1 MNYQFRALQVSIVI
15 HALLFAGIFNISS
28 IIPANKLMVIDFS
41 LENPMN
47 AAGQR
52 VEVRNQRPEI
62 IEQKQEIEKAEQKLS
77 PVIPDNQASDTQ
89 APVQAP
95 AEQKNESVSH
105 ASNVTAE
112 KRAALISTG
121 SYESVNLIDGTAR
134 YLKENFSYVR
144 DAIQKKISYPR
155 VARQMGWEGK
165 VIVSFIV
172 CADGHAKDI
181 KIKEGSGIALLDR
194 NAIETVK
201 KASPFPRP
209 PVEAQL
215 LIPIKYSLN

>member
-1 MNYQFRALQVSIVI
+1 MNYQFRSLQVSIVT
-15 HALLFAGIFNISS
+15 HALLFTVLFNIGS

-41 LENPMN
+41 LEDSMN
-47 AAGQR
+47 AAGQP
-52 VEVRNQRPEI
+52 EKVRDQRPEI
-62 IEQKQEIEKAEQKLS
+62 TEQKQEIEKAEQKLS

-95 AEQKNESVSH
+95 AEQKNESVSR
-105 ASNVTAE
+105 ASNITAE
-112 KRAALISTG
+112 KRTALISTG

-144 DAIQKKISYPR
+144 DAIQKNISYPR

-165 VIVSFIV
+165 VVVSFIV
-172 CADGHAKDI
+172 CIDGHAKDI
-181 KIKEGSGIALLDR
+181 KIKEGSGITLLDR

>member
-1 MNYQFRALQVSIVI
+1 MNYQFRSLQVSIVI
-15 HALLFAGIFNISS
+15 HALLFMVLFNIGS

-41 LENPMN
+41 LEDSMN
-47 AAGQR
+47 AAGQTAEAR
-52 VEVRNQRPEI
+52 YQRPEI
-62 IEQKQEIEKAEQKLS
+62 KEQKQEIEKAERKLS
-77 PVIPDNQASDTQ
+77 SVIPDKQASDTQ

-95 AEQKNESVSH
+95 AEQKNESVSR

-112 KRAALISTG
+112 NKTALIKTG
-121 SYESVNLIDGTAR
+121 SHEGVNLLDGTAR

-144 DAIQKKISYPR
+144 DAIQKKLSYPR
-155 VARQMGWEGK
+155 IARQMGWEGK
-165 VIVSFIV
+165 VVVSFIV
-172 CADGHAKDI
+172 CIDGYARDI
-181 KIKEGSGIALLDR
+181 KIKEGSGVELLDK

>member
-1 MNYQFRALQVSIVI
+1 ML
-15 HALLFAGIFNISS
+15 
-28 IIPANKLMVIDFS
+28 
-41 LENPMN
+41 
-47 AAGQR
+47 GQCLR
-52 VEVRNQRPEI
+52 RHRRPEI
-62 IEQKQEIEKAEQKLS
+62 IEQKQESEKPERKLS
-77 PVIPDNQASDTQ
+77 PVIPDSQASDTQ

-95 AEQKNESVSH
+95 AEQKNEGASH
-105 ASNVTAE
+105 ASNITAE
-112 KRAALISTG
+112 NKTALIRTG
-121 SYESVNLIDGTAR
+121 SNESVNLIDGTVR

-165 VIVSFIV
+165 VVVSFIV

>member
-1 MNYQFRALQVSIVI
+1 MNYQFRSLQVSIVI
-15 HALLFAGIFNISS
+15 HALLFTVLFNIGS

-41 LENPMN
+41 LEDSMN
-47 AAGQR
+47 AAGQKA
-52 VEVRNQRPEI
+52 EVRNQRPEI
-62 IEQKQEIEKAEQKLS
+62 IEQKQEIEKSERKLS

-95 AEQKNESVSH
+95 VEQKNESASH
-105 ASNVTAE
+105 ASNITAE
-112 KRAALISTG
+112 NKTALIRTG
-121 SYESVNLIDGTAR
+121 SNESVNLIDGTAR

-144 DAIQKKISYPR
+144 EVIQKKISYPR

-165 VIVSFIV
+165 VVVSFII

>member
-1 MNYQFRALQVSIVI
+1 MNYQFRSLQVSIVI
-15 HALLFAGIFNISS
+15 HALLFMVLFNISS

-41 LENPMN
+41 LEDSMN
-47 AAGQR
+47 AAGQTA
-52 VEVRNQRPEI
+52 EVRNQRPEI
-62 IEQKQEIEKAEQKLS
+62 IEQKQEIEKSERKLS
-77 PVIPDNQASDTQ
+77 SVIPDNQASDTQ
-89 APVQAP
+89 VPVQTP
-95 AEQKNESVSH
+95 VEQKDEGARH

-112 KRAALISTG
+112 NKTALIRTG
-121 SYESVNLIDGTAR
+121 SYESVNLIDGIAG

-144 DAIQKKISYPR
+144 DAIQKKVSYPR

-172 CADGHAKDI
+172 CADGYAKDI

>member
-28 IIPANKLMVIDFS
+28 IIPVNKLMVIDFS

-47 AAGQR
+47 TAGQKA
-52 VEVRNQRPEI
+52 EVRNQRPEI
-62 IEQKQEIEKAEQKLS
+62 IEQKQEIEKAERKLS

-95 AEQKNESVSH
+95 AEQKNESVSR
-105 ASNVTAE
+105 ASNITAE
-112 KRAALISTG
+112 KRTALISTG

-144 DAIQKKISYPR
+144 DAIQKNISYPR

-165 VIVSFIV
+165 VVVSFIV
-172 CADGHAKDI
+172 CIDGHAKDI

>member
-1 MNYQFRALQVSIVI
+1 MNYQFRSLQVSIVI
-15 HALLFAGIFNISS
+15 HALLFVSVFNISS
-28 IIPANKLMVIDFS
+28 LFPASKLMVIDFS
-41 LENPMN
+41 LEDSMN
-47 AAGQR
+47 AAGQKA
-52 VEVRNQRPEI
+52 EVRNQRPEI
-62 IEQKQEIEKAEQKLS
+62 IEQKQEIEKPERKLS
-77 PVIPDNQASDTQ
+77 AVIPDNQASDTQ

-95 AEQKNESVSH
+95 VEQKNESASH
-105 ASNVTAE
+105 ASNITAE
-112 KRAALISTG
+112 NKTALIRTG
-121 SYESVNLIDGTAR
+121 SNESVNLIDGTAR

-144 DAIQKKISYPR
+144 EVIQKKISYPR

-165 VIVSFIV
+165 VVVSFII

>member
-1 MNYQFRALQVSIVI
+1 MNYQFRSLQVSIVI
-15 HALLFAGIFNISS
+15 HALLFIILFNIGS

-41 LENPMN
+41 LEDSMN
-47 AAGQR
+47 AAGQKA
-52 VEVRNQRPEI
+52 EVRNQRPEI
-62 IEQKQEIEKAEQKLS
+62 IEQKQEIEKSERKLS
-77 PVIPDNQASDTQ
+77 SVIPDSLASDTQ
-89 APVQAP
+89 APVQAQ
-95 AEQKNESVSH
+95 AEQKNESISR
-105 ASNVTAE
+105 ASNVAAE
-112 KRAALISTG
+112 NKAAIIRTG
-121 SYESVNLIDGTAR
+121 SHEGVNLIDGTVR

-165 VIVSFIV
+165 VVVSFIV
-172 CADGHAKDI
+172 CIDGYAKDI

>member
-1 MNYQFRALQVSIVI
+1 MNYQFRSLQVSIVI
-15 HALLFAGIFNISS
+15 HALLFVSIFNISS
-28 IIPANKLMVIDFS
+28 LFPASKLMVIDFS
-41 LENPMN
+41 LEDSMN
-47 AAGQR
+47 AAGQKA
-52 VEVRNQRPEI
+52 EVRNQRPEI
-62 IEQKQEIEKAEQKLS
+62 IEQKQEIEKSERKLS

-89 APVQAP
+89 ATVQAQ

-112 KRAALISTG
+112 NKTALIRTG
-121 SYESVNLIDGTAR
+121 SNESVNLIDGTAR

-144 DAIQKKISYPR
+144 EVIQKKISYPR

-165 VIVSFIV
+165 VVVSFII